1 MISIFPF
8 ICSNIP
14 AAPAY
19 GVFISQMIRYSR
31 ACGSYQN
38 FLDRGLLLTR
48 KLLNQGFLWVKLKT
62 SLRKFYGCMTWLT
75 VMEYLCHLHHVVDE
89 HEWPVPYADPYGDS
103 SVIGGCQHGPLEE
116 NRDTTYFDA
125 KWWQYIKWPFGRG
138 ELAIHSWHK
147 YLQLR

>member
-1 MISIFPF
+1 MNFPF
-8 ICSNIP
+8 ICSDIP

-75 VMEYLCHLHHVVDE
+75 VMEYLCHKRPRICSTCRKHFLVL
-89 HEWPVPYADPYGDS
+89 S
-103 SVIGGCQHGPLEE
+103 SF
-116 NRDTTYFDA
+116 TTYYRVRNKINTGATSGTGTAYTSGAPEFT
-125 KWWQYIKWPFGRG
+125 PCF
-138 ELAIHSWHK
+138 
-147 YLQLR
+147 